1 MHNAAFNAKHDDTT
15 VQSPDELLAAVSADL
30 TVKLVHEV
38 VVSAFDPYVVNLSN
52 FAPCGSK
59 GTELQMRATENLRD
73 RLCGMGW
80 EKSDIEQVP
89 CVVNREDGVRIVCTT
104 DGGPSIGI
112 DYPAKPIMRE
122 KGNGTIRLAGHK
134 GNDTPPFPG
143 FETYTQDDDL
153 QKLDDLDF
161 YYLLMHLDEARQE
174 IRLELSMPLLDEKG
188 ANLGW
193 HNRII
198 LPPISI
204 SSEPPVDTKSVP
216 APNIEVVRKAS

>member
-1 MHNAAFNAKHDDTT
+1 MQNAAFDVKPDNTT
-15 VQSPDELLAAVSADL
+15 VPSPDELLAAVSTDL
-30 TVKLVHEV
+30 TITLVHDV
-38 VVSAFDPYVVNLSN
+38 VISAFDPYVVNLSN
-52 FAPCGSK
+52 FAPFGSK

-89 CVVNREDGVRIVCTT
+89 CVVNHADGVRIACTT
-104 DGGPSIGI
+104 DGGPSIGV
-112 DYPAKPIMRE
+112 DYPAKPIMRD
-122 KGNGTIRLAGHK
+122 KGNGTIRLAGHR
-134 GNDTPPFPG
+134 GCDTPPFPG
-143 FETYTQDDDL
+143 FEAYVQDNEP

-188 ANLGW
+188 TNLGW
-193 HNRII
+193 LNRII

-204 SSEPPVDTKSVP
+204 SNEPPVDTKSVP

>member
-1 MHNAAFNAKHDDTT
+1 MQNASFSTRANDAIEQT
-15 VQSPDELLAAVSADL
+15 PDELLAAVSADL

-38 VVSAFDPYVVNLSN
+38 VISAFDPYVVSLSN

-73 RLCGMGW
+73 RLCGLGW
-80 EKSDIEQVP
+80 VKTDVEQVP
-89 CVVNREDGVRIVCTT
+89 CVISRPDGVRIACTT

-122 KGNGTIRLAGHK
+122 KGSGTIRLAGHK
-134 GNDTPPFPG
+134 GNGTAPLPG
-143 FETYTQDDDL
+143 FEAYIQDDGL
-153 QKLDDLDF
+153 EKLDDLDF
-161 YYLLMHLDEARQE
+161 YYLLMHLDEAHQE
-174 IRLELSMPLLDEKG
+174 IRLELSAPVLDEKG

-193 HNRII
+193 RDRII

-204 SSEPPVDTKSVP
+204 SNEPPVDTKSVP
-216 APNIEVVRKAS
+216 APDIEVVRKAS